1 MEGDDPM
8 TETSMKRCPDCA
20 EDVRGEALK
29 CRYCGYR
36 FDLKIS
42 AATPGWLSTAVGMLR
57 RDRGAPAPFDLLS
70 EWGVELEP
78 GETARFWLMANLTRE
93 HGYLVVT
100 DRRFMF
106 FEPAGRVT
114 YALVHEAR
122 LSTVTDIQSE
132 SGGRRLRLTGPGYD
146 LTWKG
151 LDRASVQ
158 GLCAHVRSASQAVPS
173 QRHPT

>member
-1 MEGDDPM
+1 MEGDDQM
-8 TETSMKRCPDCA
+8 TEPSMKRCPDCA
-20 EDVRGEALK
+20 EEVRGEALK

-36 FDLKIS
+36 FDLKLS
-42 AATPGWLSTAVGMLR
+42 AATPGLLSTAFGALR
-57 RDRGAPAPFDLLS
+57 RDRGAAAPFDLLS

-78 GETARFWLMANLTRE
+78 GETARFWLMANLTHE

-106 FEPAGRVT
+106 FEPAGSGT

-122 LSTVTDIQSE
+122 LSTVIEIQSA
-132 SGGRRLRLTGPGYD
+132 SGGRSLRLAGPGYD

-158 GLCAHVRSASQAVPS
+158 ELCAHVRSVAKPVPS
-173 QRHPT
+173 RSHPA